1 MDFRPL
7 LRRAAFALL
16 RGIARVRRA
25 GARTLLALPGAL
37 GALRSS
43 RLVRGLLSAS
53 RRALRVAVPAALLV
67 ALALAFEAFCLV
79 RIEPG
84 EIGVRQREWG
94 SSRGVEALD
103 HPGPALFVSW
113 PGRVRWQRLDGRTRV
128 ETFAP
133 PDDGG
138 TRPPLEV
145 RTREGNAAT
154 VWAGVPYRIRPGSA
168 HRLVADGARGTYPR
182 QVATTIE
189 KVLTQEFARLASDE
203 FHDPAA
209 RRSVCDGALA
219 RLADALAPL
228 HVEALGVWIRAVEFP
243 PTYEKT
249 QQEQQLRSQSV
260 LTQEVLDGLAARQL
274 ENQFVAHAVA
284 RDHSAL
290 LTRLT
295 RAYDAA
301 QRAAREEI
309 ELQAA
314 RNQGLARELEA
325 ERAVRAAQLD
335 ELHAQAR
342 HNEEQLALAELAQR
356 KRELEDELAR
366 EEAELTASLGLE
378 FEDLHRVG
386 EQELARLVLDQRE
399 VEQALEQ
406 ELGILRAAAQGE
418 LEEARREHAS
428 QVSALRRAG
437 ERRAREVRDAA
448 ELRHDARLVE
458 ADLLLEAAAVER
470 ERLRGEVLAS
480 RGGRLWLA
488 REAARR
494 VRFGRVV
501 LDPADARVPSPL
513 ELDALAALLLGS
525 EAEPTRA
532 PRAPAERR

>member
-1 MDFRPL
+1 MDVRPI
-7 LRRAAFALL
+7 LRRAALALL
-16 RGIARVRRA
+16 RGIARARRA
-25 GARTLLALPGAL
+25 GARALLALPPAL
-37 GALRSS
+37 AALRAS
-43 RLVRGLLSAS
+43 RLTRGLLSTS
-53 RRALRVAVPAALLV
+53 RRALRVALPAAGLV

-94 SSRGVEALD
+94 PGRGVEALD

-113 PGRVRWQRLDGRTRV
+113 PGRTRWQRLDGRTRV

-154 VWAGVPYRIRPGSA
+154 VWAGVPYRIRPGA
-168 HRLVADGARGTYPR
+168 THRLVADGARGTYPR

-189 KVLTQEFARLASDE
+189 KILTQEFARLASDE

-209 RRSVCDGALA
+209 RRSACDGALA
-219 RLADALAPL
+219 RLEDALAPL
-228 HVEALGVWIRAVEFP
+228 HVEALGVWMRAVEFP

-260 LTQEVLDGLAARQL
+260 LTQEVLDGLAARQI
-274 ENQFVAHAVA
+274 ENQFVAHALA

-295 RAYDAA
+295 RTYDAA
-301 QRAAREEI
+301 QRAGRERI

-314 RNQGLARELEA
+314 RNQGLARELDA
-325 ERAVRAAQLD
+325 ERAARSVELD
-335 ELHAQAR
+335 ELHARAR
-342 HNEEQLALAELAQR
+342 HTEEQLALAELARR
-356 KRELEDELAR
+356 KRDLEDELAR
-366 EEAELTASLGLE
+366 EEAELTATLGLE
-378 FEDLHRVG
+378 FESLRRAG
-386 EQELARLVLDQRE
+386 ERDLARLALDQRE
-399 VEQALEQ
+399 VEQTLGE
-406 ELGILRAAAQGE
+406 ELDGLRAASHQG
-418 LEEARREHAS
+418 LEEARRAHGA
-428 QVSALRRAG
+428 QLLALRRDG
-437 ERRAREVRDAA
+437 ERRARELRDAA

-470 ERLRGEVLAS
+470 ERLRGEVLAT

-501 LDPADARVPSPL
+501 LDPGDARVPSPL

-525 EAEPTRA
+525 AAEPASGVRA
-532 PRAPAERR
+532 PGDRR